1 MRWLEWWK
9 TVTMKGG
16 KTECHS
22 MGLLIKHYPY
32 RSLTYTYI
40 TPYRSPGLKV
50 PKSSVHFHFHFLFYI
65 QLAQH
70 SVVALAGVCFGLWE
84 GDEKLYFIWQ
94 MCPIKCPQTELVQ
107 PFQVNQLNEGINP
120 TSLLAY
126 DNTAATA
133 KALPGDWSVV
143 RCRGGG
149 PSACSKH
156 ADLLPPCWSHHTLW
170 NRFTLTVGR
179 VRHGLTLTPTLTITI
194 TLHRTLYNWDGLGI
208 GQPIPNRLTLIG

>member
-1 MRWLEWWK
+1 MHWLEWWK

-22 MGLLIKHYPY
+22 MGLLMKHYPY

-40 TPYRSPGLKV
+40 TPYRSLTYTYIIPYRSLTYTYITCVSPGLKV

-94 MCPIKCPQTELVQ
+94 MCPIKCPQTALVQ
-107 PFQVNQLNEGINP
+107 HFQVNQLNEEINP

-133 KALPGDWSVV
+133 KALPGDWFVV
-143 RCRGGG
+143 RCQGGG
-149 PSACSKH
+149 P
-156 ADLLPPCWSHHTLW
+156 LGVWQTRW
-170 NRFTLTVGR
+170 FTTTV
-179 VRHGLTLTPTLTITI
+179 LITPHFMKQIYP
-194 TLHRTLYNWDGLGI
+194 HSG
-208 GQPIPNRLTLIG
+208 